1 MTSALPANSTEFE
14 RALESVILEND
25 ALSGAVD
32 LLRTAKEAPPDD
44 WLRALVW
51 EYGLD
56 ELLPYFDDMR
66 ALLAEGVDW
75 SRIRGTPASIV
86 QALSWLDYG
95 SIPTIE
101 EEETGGAHWFEFQ
114 IDPGGVPD
122 NYQQIQGIAALA
134 RLSAP
139 VGTHLSRIFHGY
151 DVRRFVLDNSEWGA
165 LLSDYSGIYDD
176 DLALTLSFGR
186 NADSAA
192 TLGDDPAISAGHSR
206 SHLTIH
212 KYEDRIYWDFGRYGE
227 SHVINHH
234 AMHSHLFQV
243 AGQGV
248 IVQQNSA
255 DTMTLPRAAILLSD
269 GSVLGD
275 TNASLFAVGQV
286 EIGAPLPLSDGLVLS
301 GEPWRIVKYPIDE
314 RFDRSASVAVG
325 YDFTPSASVMVEAVY
340 NSSTFNG
347 HAWDANPWDSRRWS
361 EITVFTR
368 HLTDG
373 DTP

>member
-101 EEETGGAHWFEFQ
+101 DEETGGAHWFEFQ

-122 NYQQIQGIAALA
+122 NYQQIHGIAALA

-151 DVRRFVLDNSEWGA
+151 DVRRFVLDSSEWGA
-165 LLSDYSGIYDD
+165 LLDNYSGVHDD
-176 DLALTLSFGR
+176 DLNLTLSFGR
-186 NADSAA
+186 NTSGYCELDEP
-192 TLGDDPAISAGHSR
+192 PAIPAGHSR
-206 SHLTIH
+206 NHFTLN
-212 KYEDRIYWDFGRYGE
+212 KYDDRIFWDFSRYGE
-227 SHVINHH
+227 KPVPVLPL
-234 AMHSHLFQV
+234 MHSHLFQV
-243 AGQGV
+243 AGAGLDEARQV
-248 IVQQNSA
+248 A
-255 DTMTLPRAAILLSD
+255 DVMTLPRAAVVLDD
-269 GSVLGD
+269 GDPLDS
-275 TNASLFAVGQV
+275 TNACLFA
-286 EIGAPLPLSDGLVLS
+286 IGYAEFNPPPPLDDLALD

-314 RFDRSASVAVG
+314 RFDRAAAATVG
-325 YDFTPSASVMVEAVY
+325 YDFTPSASVMVTAVY
-340 NSSTFNG
+340 NSSALNG
-347 HAWDANPWDSRRWS
+347 HKWDSQPWDARQWS
-361 EITVFTR
+361 EIEVFTR
-368 HLTDG
+368 HYTE
-373 DTP
+373 